1 MPATP
6 ESSPL
11 RRLLLIS
18 NSTLH
23 GSGYLDHAEARIRAF
38 LGDTPRILFVPYAL
52 ADRDR
57 YARQA
62 RERFAKM
69 GIALDSV
76 HDAADPRQAVLDA
89 PALFVGGGNTFRLL
103 KALQD
108 LGLAEPI
115 RRRAA
120 EGMPYIGS
128 SAGSI
133 VSCPTIRTTNDMP
146 IVEPS
151 SFQAL
156 GLIAFQVNAHYL
168 DPDPRS
174 KHMGETREVRLLQ
187 FHEENDLPVVGL
199 REGTML
205 RIEARNV
212 LLQGITAARI
222 FRRGR
227 EPVEVSPEAVLNE
240 YLEPGPGR

>member
-23 GSGYLDHAEARIRAF
+23 GSGYLDHAEAKIRAF
-38 LGDTPRILFVPYAL
+38 LGDTPRIRFVPYAL

-89 PALFVGGGNTFRLL
+89 PALFLGGGNTFRLL
-103 KALQD
+103 NSPS
-108 LGLAEPI
+108 G
-115 RRRAA
+115 RR
-120 EGMPYIGS
+120 
-128 SAGSI
+128 
-133 VSCPTIRTTNDMP
+133 T
-146 IVEPS
+146 
-151 SFQAL
+151 
-156 GLIAFQVNAHYL
+156 
-168 DPDPRS
+168 
-174 KHMGETREVRLLQ
+174 
-187 FHEENDLPVVGL
+187 
-199 REGTML
+199 
-205 RIEARNV
+205 
-212 LLQGITAARI
+212 
-222 FRRGR
+222 
-227 EPVEVSPEAVLNE
+227 
-240 YLEPGPGR
+240 